1 MPNFNQITQ
10 RLSGDEAPAEVRS
23 ASVWSDAMSWGALV
37 PGRLS
42 GSGIAVSP
50 ETAMQFPA
58 AYAAVNVIATDLASL
73 PIKVYKK
80 REGVAGR
87 DRVTNDPR
95 AELLGVSPDGETT
108 PSRWKAALYGHML
121 RWGNA
126 FAEIVFDLDGWPT
139 ALHLLDPRTT
149 QPQRVEGRLTYR
161 TGSTTLPPY
170 RVLHLA
176 GLGFDGLSGY
186 PTTQVV
192 AEAIGLGLAAQTSA
206 SNYFANGSEPGG
218 VIEVPQKLG
227 ADGRKNLVAG
237 WEMRHQGAGGRHR
250 VAVLEQGAK
259 YNQTS
264 TDPDK
269 AQVLESR
276 KFQVMEAVRQWRVP
290 PNKVGDF
297 SNAHLANI
305 EAANL
310 DYVITVIMPW
320 AVSVEQELNLKLFT
334 ADERRAGWYVEH
346 DLRAL
351 LRGDM
356 KSRAEFYTKLRDL
369 GVLSPND
376 ICELENLNPIGP
388 DGDTRLV
395 PLNMVSLAQAGQPA
409 SEPAAA
415 AQASGRFAVPG
426 VNGHA
431 N

>member
-23 ASVWSDAMSWGALV
+23 ASVWSDAMGWGALL
-37 PGRLS
+37 PSGLS
-42 GSGIAVSP
+42 GSGVAVSP

-73 PIKVYKK
+73 PIKVYRK
-80 REGVAGR
+80 RIDGGR
-87 DRVTNDPR
+87 DRVTDDPR

-108 PSRWKAALYGHML
+108 PSRWKAAWFGHAL
-121 RWGNA
+121 RWPGG
-126 FAEIVFDLDGWPT
+126 FAEIVFDGDGWPT

-149 QPQRVEGRLTYR
+149 RPERTGGRLLYR
-161 TGSTTLPPY
+161 HSTGLLPPY

-176 GLGFDGLSGY
+176 GLGFDGLTGY
-186 PTTQVV
+186 SPTAMV
-192 AEAIGLGLAAQTSA
+192 AEALGLGLAAQTSA
-206 SNYFANGSEPGG
+206 ANYFANGSEPGG

-227 ADGRKNLVAG
+227 VDGRKNLVAG

-290 PNKVGDF
+290 PNKIGDY

-320 AVSVEQELNLKLFT
+320 AVAVEQELNLKLFT
-334 ADERRAGWYVEH
+334 ADERKAGWFVEV
-346 DLRAL
+346 DIRAL

-369 GVLSPND
+369 GVLSPNN

-388 DGDTRLV
+388 DGDVRLV
-395 PLNMVSLAQAGQPA
+395 PLNMVSLAAAGQPA
-409 SEPAAA
+409 SDPVA
-415 AQASGRFAVPG
+415 AQASGRFAAPG